1 MNTCG
6 IAITDSRL
14 LKARDFKKKTL
25 LLQLRRNGVGVMRGE
40 VLGISSELAA
50 EHSGIWVRE
59 AGLGVQG

>member
-1 MNTCG
+1 M
-6 IAITDSRL
+6 
-14 LKARDFKKKTL
+14 
-25 LLQLRRNGVGVMRGE
+25 GVMRGE